1 MKVTK
6 YLKQVVA
13 AGILTVVFGAS
24 AEAAVIIDFQTG
36 LTGAGGTYTLLGGGD
51 ASGSNIPIG
60 AMTISGLGSADGV
73 YDTTGTGPN
82 QCLSGW
88 CFDTNG
94 SAVLNFNTLTN
105 TIEVIGGIAAFGIPN
120 GTVLLS
126 GTFTS
131 FTADANGLTNAI
143 GTDTKS
149 ALLLAALGLAANTP
163 FEYFGFSLTAQ
174 QIGTNQYNVISTD
187 IRNTAVPE
195 PGSMLLLGSGLLGIA
210 TAARRRM
217 KKPAAQV

>member
-1 MKVTK
+1 MSIR
-6 YLKQVVA
+6 YLKRIVVA
-13 AGILTVVFGAS
+13 GITMLTLALGAS
-24 AEAAVIIDFQTG
+24 ADAAVIIDFQTG
-36 LTGAGGTYTLLGGGD
+36 LTGVGGTYTLLGGGD
-51 ASGSNIPIG
+51 ASGTDIPIG

-82 QCLSGW
+82 QCFLGF
-88 CFDTNG
+88 CDGNG

-105 TIEVIGGIAAFGIPN
+105 TIQIIGGIAALGIPD

-143 GTDTKS
+143 GIDTKS

-174 QIGTNQYNVISTD
+174 QTGTNQYNVISTD

-210 TAARRRM
+210 TAARRRL
-217 KKPAAQV
+217 KKPAA